1 MISQSTTCI
10 FFSDSPF
17 TGLFKGG
24 RKVIGFMRMS
34 WSAPNF
40 LDISTQPGLTPGVS
54 IKFLRSGTS
63 SANFVTTNSMES
75 LPDKDNFFSTPLSN
89 HIPAENSTT
98 TQSRR
103 FCSTGHCIN
112 KVGLSNICTHDQEGI
127 EYQEPIFPFKVTF
140 EPLVKIKSNN
150 FIGLSSGTRFYNIKA
165 NRSPNDQEG
174 FNLGEVVSNDDCIS
188 SLYGDTKMFF
198 KHQWIEEDVA
208 LRPGWSES
216 YYNDCYCNLPLV

>member
-1 MISQSTTCI
+1 
-10 FFSDSPF
+10 
-17 TGLFKGG
+17 
-24 RKVIGFMRMS
+24 
-34 WSAPNF
+34 
-40 LDISTQPGLTPGVS
+40 
-54 IKFLRSGTS
+54 
-63 SANFVTTNSMES
+63 MES
-75 LPDKDNFFSTPLSN
+75 LPDKNNFFSTPLSN

-98 TQSRR
+98 TQSQR

-140 EPLVKIKSNN
+140 EPLVKIKTNN
-150 FIGLSSGTRFYNIKA
+150 FKVLSSGTSFYNIKA
-165 NRSPNDQEG
+165 NRSPDDQEG
-174 FNLGEVVSNDDCIS
+174 FNLGEVVSNDECIS

-216 YYNDCYCNLPLV
+216 YYNDCYCNSPLV